1 MAASSNWRRRASR
14 GRRVPRGRAVD
25 VEVTVFSGCRRWLLT
40 IVLVVLSR
48 VPRLLGRIR
57 LVDLEGHLFKLL
69 VVGCVVLGRER
80 AGLLGR
86 VFAGCFHIE
95 LTHCDTS
102 RVTLKPCPVPI
113 MAVPRGSGRRA
124 GHRRF
129 VFESAV
135 EPGKPDNTACISRGM
150 FGVDTKACGASGL
163 GRSHS
168 AWS

>member
-102 RVTLKPCPVPI
+102 RVTVKPS
-113 MAVPRGSGRRA
+113 PRSHHGSPPGERPTGRAPEIGLRN
-124 GHRRF
+124 RWR
-129 VFESAV
+129 
-135 EPGKPDNTACISRGM
+135 PGKPDNTACI
-150 FGVDTKACGASGL
+150 
-163 GRSHS
+163 
-168 AWS
+168 